1 MLRKIATNF
10 VTTGLAAAAG
20 FLSTLG
26 IIINLSPEDYGT
38 FALTLLLANSTG
50 LLNIFRPSTLALV
63 RSNQFAGSKS
73 AETAAAAMAI
83 ATTIFLVI
91 FAALTFSLPYC
102 TVMAVSLA
110 CSLSFT
116 STVLTDEIEGLG
128 HSVYPAT
135 ARNLMW
141 FIFFPT
147 AFAISSATSSSLSLM
162 IWTLTILLI
171 FLNFALLYKTIYFRK
186 ISISH
191 AIHLDFIECLKRNS
205 KMGITNLSA
214 LTLGTSDRLF
224 LWSSIPG
231 SSTFGIY
238 SAISDISTRSHT
250 FFRVASSVVTAE
262 ISSGRHTFHSTWK
275 VARCG
280 VYICFS
286 TVSLTIFFVPE
297 ILSAL
302 KIEGSQH
309 FLVASMFL
317 TAIPLVAC
325 GYYATAVLYSKGEAS
340 SVYAIY
346 TPTAIA
352 FIFLTLIV
360 SIYSNHQ
367 TMSVVYSI
375 SRLSDIAL
383 IRKSGVSVIECLI
396 IATITAILWVQGF
409 ALYA

>member
-1 MLRKIATNF
+1 MLGKIATNL
-10 VTTGLAAAAG
+10 VTTGLAAVSG

-38 FALTLLLANSTG
+38 LALTLLLANSTG
-50 LLNIFRPSTLALV
+50 LLNVFRPSTLALV

-73 AETAAAAMAI
+73 AETAAAATAI
-83 ATTIFLVI
+83 SIILFLII

-102 TVMAVSLA
+102 TALAASLA

-147 AFAISSATSSSLSLM
+147 AFVISSATSSPLSLM
-162 IWTLTILLI
+162 IWTLTISYILLNCALI
-171 FLNFALLYKTIYFRK
+171 FKTTHFRK
-186 ISISH
+186 ISILQI
-191 AIHLDFIECLKRNS
+191 IHLDFIECLKRNS
-205 KMGITNLSA
+205 KMGITNLSSLA
-214 LTLGTSDRLF
+214 LGTSDRLF

-231 SSTFGIY
+231 SSAFGIY

-275 VARCG
+275 IVRCG
-280 VYICFS
+280 VYICFAIA
-286 TVSLTIFFVPE
+286 SLAIFFIPE
-297 ILSAL
+297 ILSTL
-302 KIEGSQH
+302 KIEDSQY

-325 GYYATAVLYSKGEAS
+325 GYYATAVLYSRGEVS
-340 SVYAIY
+340 SVYSIY

-360 SIYSNHQ
+360 SIYSTPQ
-367 TMSVVYSI
+367 TMSIAYSI

-383 IRKSGVSVIECLI
+383 AHKSGVSIVECLI
-396 IATITAILWVQGF
+396 IATFAGTLWTQGF
-409 ALYA
+409 SLYA

>member
-50 LLNIFRPSTLALV
+50 LLNVFRPSTLALV

-73 AETAAAAMAI
+73 AETAAAATAI
-83 ATTIFLVI
+83 STAIFLVI

-102 TVMAVSLA
+102 TAMAASLA

-162 IWTLTILLI
+162 IWTLAILFI
-171 FLNFALLYKTIYFRK
+171 FLNLALLFKTIYFRK
-186 ISISH
+186 ISISQ
-191 AIHLDFIECLKRNS
+191 ILNLDFIECLKRNS

-224 LWSSIPG
+224 LWSSMPG

-280 VYICFS
+280 VYICFAA
-286 TVSLTIFFVPE
+286 VSLTIFFVPE

-302 KIEGSQH
+302 EIEGSQH

-325 GYYATAVLYSKGEAS
+325 GYYATAVLYSKGEVS

-352 FIFLTLIV
+352 FILLTLIV
-360 SIYSNHQ
+360 SIYSTHQ

-383 IRKSGVSVIECLI
+383 ARKSGVSVIECLV
-396 IATITAILWVQGF
+396 IATIAATLWAQGF